1 MALLLCQAGRGQ
13 PLTQEGLHRM
23 SDDTR
28 PLYTIA
34 MAAELLAVHPRTL
47 RLYEAAGLLKPA
59 RRNNRRLY
67 SKNDLM
73 WARCIRFLIHEKGLN
88 QEGLRRLLAQAPC
101 WEIKGCA
108 PDEYHQCGAFQ
119 DRTCPCW
126 TLSESS
132 RRHHN
137 GRCNECEVYLQ
148 APDRVCCKEEMM
160 QASTFGPDLPI

>member
-1 MALLLCQAGRGQ
+1 M
-13 PLTQEGLHRM
+13 TT
-23 SDDTR
+23 DDIR

-34 MAAELLAVHPRTL
+34 TAAELLGVHPRTL

-67 SKNDLM
+67 SKNDLV

-101 WEIKGCA
+101 WEIRGCS
-108 PDEYHQCGAFQ
+108 PDLYQQCGAYH

-126 TLSESS
+126 VLSDGS
-132 RRHHN
+132 RVRHDV
-137 GRCNECEVYLQ
+137 RCYECPVYRD
-148 APDRVCCKEEMM
+148 ASKRVCCKKEML
-160 QASTFGPDLPI
+160 QATGFGPELPF